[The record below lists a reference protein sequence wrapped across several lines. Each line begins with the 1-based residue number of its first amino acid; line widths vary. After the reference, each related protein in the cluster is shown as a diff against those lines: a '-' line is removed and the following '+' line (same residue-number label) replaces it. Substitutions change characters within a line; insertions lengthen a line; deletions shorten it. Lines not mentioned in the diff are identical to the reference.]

1 MGHENRFSVYLLE
14 KDVLE
19 YVNAKNKY
27 NEYDEK
33 YSICD
38 SSEKEDNKR
47 RKSFW
52 YKRYISKM
60 KYLEQNYRKTNVY
73 TEYHRQ
79 LETPPTQNTVLP
91 PNIPIAT
98 ATPVQ
103 IQEADVMPTAPPLL
117 D

>member
-19 YVNAKNKY
+19 YVTAKNKY

-38 SSEKEDNKR
+38 ISEKEEYKR

-73 TEYHRQ
+73 TEYHRK
-79 LETPPTQNTVLP
+79 LEAPPTQNILLP
-91 PNIPIAT
+91 PPSIPVAT
-98 ATPVQ
+98 ATPIQ
-103 IQEADVMPTAPPLL
+103 IQEADVMPSAPIL